1 LREACRTAA
10 EWPEH
15 LRVAVNL
22 SALHFSSLHLL
33 DDVRDALLEGGLAPG
48 RLEVEITESL
58 VMRNMHA
65 ARTTLHQ
72 VRALGVRVTLDDFG
86 TGYSS
91 LSHLRALP
99 IDTLKVD
106 RAFIGDL
113 EAGGESHAI
122 VSAIVGLAKALRL
135 TVTAE
140 GVESD
145 AQLASLT
152 ALGIDD
158 AQGYLL
164 ARPMPADDFT
174 AFMTV
179 WRGRHVPAPAAVP
192 ARSA

>member
-1 LREACRTAA
+1 
-10 EWPEH
+10 
-15 LRVAVNL
+15 
-22 SALHFSSLHLL
+22 
-33 DDVRDALLEGGLAPG
+33 
-48 RLEVEITESL
+48 
-58 VMRNMHA
+58 MRNMHV
-65 ARTTLHQ
+65 ARTTLQQ

-106 RAFIGDL
+106 RAFIADL
-113 EAGGESHAI
+113 DGGGESRAI
-122 VSAIVGLAKALRL
+122 VSAIVGLARAMQL

-140 GVESD
+140 GVETEGQM
-145 AQLASLT
+145 AALT

-174 AFMTV
+174 AFLTV
-179 WRGRHVPAPAAVP
+179 WRGRAAMTAALP
-192 ARSA
+192 HAARSA

>member
-1 LREACRTAA
+1 MPKSSSETVTPAA
-10 EWPEH
+10 
-15 LRVAVNL
+15 RRRL
-22 SALHFSSLHLL
+22 SI
-33 DDVRDALLEGGLAPG
+33 GC
-48 RLEVEITESL
+48 
-58 VMRNMHA
+58 A
-65 ARTTLHQ
+65 ARTTLHE

-113 EAGGESHAI
+113 VVGGESHAI

-145 AQLASLT
+145 AQLAALT

-158 AQGYLL
+158 AQGFLL

-179 WRGRHVPAPAAVP
+179 WRGRHVHAPADAAP